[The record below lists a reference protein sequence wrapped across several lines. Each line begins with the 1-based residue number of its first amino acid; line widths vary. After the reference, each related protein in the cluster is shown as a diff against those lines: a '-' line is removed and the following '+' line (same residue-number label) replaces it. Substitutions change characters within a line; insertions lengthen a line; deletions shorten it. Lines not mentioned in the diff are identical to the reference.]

1 MSDRASFLRAIR
13 ASPDD
18 DTLRLVFADWLDEHG
33 EPALAEFV
41 RVQVE
46 LEPIRDQ
53 LDNPRVGELQHRE
66 SVLLELHGSDW
77 LGSVR
82 DIEAEYPGFGP
93 VFRRGLPE
101 LVCLSL
107 DTFLKRGGEL
117 FAACPTVREVSLFDV
132 AGRGAELA
140 ACPYLAH
147 VETLDIAD
155 IVYTVL
161 TSGSAALCGALR
173 AARVYR
179 LRLPGVYPVLSGD
192 LLNSLGRAIVTGW
205 PRWVEFVQLHP
216 YHRDTGA
223 WEEAVAALDRIAG
236 RPVTRIIRPFENRF
250 PLLGCLGHGFWAG
263 HFGRPGQFPG
273 GTPALVVPYN
283 PGEVMMQAFAPDG
296 SVGGYFLTACPHDV
310 VPQVLGR
317 ELGFTPG
324 LIRVREVEQTYEGLS
339 VHLWPRSYVENYLQN
354 PFERPAGWSDREW
367 RNRGGVLRRWLQ
379 QGRFVIEWDGKD
391 FWADASGTIFSA

>member
-13 ASPDD
+13 ACPDD
-18 DTLRLVFADWLDEHG
+18 DTPRLVFADWLDEHG
-33 EPALAEFV
+33 DPALAEFI
-41 RVQVE
+41 RLQVE

-77 LGSVR
+77 LESVR
-82 DIEAEYPGFGP
+82 DIDAEYPAFGP

-140 ACPYLAH
+140 ACPHLAR

-155 IVYTVL
+155 VGYTESPE
-161 TSGSAALCGALR
+161 TSAALCEAVR
-173 AARVYR
+173 AARVHR
-179 LRLPGVYPVLSGD
+179 LRLPGVCYYPLSSH
-192 LLNSLGRAIVTGW
+192 LLNALGRATVTGW
-205 PRWVEFVQLHP
+205 PRWVEFVQLRP
-216 YHRDTGA
+216 EARVR
-223 WEEAVAALDRIAG
+223 EEQIAAIDRIAG
-236 RPVTRIIRPFENRF
+236 RPVTRVIRPFENRF
-250 PLLGCLGHGFWAG
+250 PLFADVGHGFWAG
-263 HFGRPGQFPG
+263 HFGWPGQFPN
-273 GTPALVVPYN
+273 GTPGLVVPYN
-283 PGEVMMQAFAPDG
+283 PGEVMVQAFAADG
-296 SVGGYFLTACPHDV
+296 SAGGYFLTACPHDA
-310 VPQVLGR
+310 VPEVLGR

-324 LIRVREVEQTYEGLS
+324 LIRVGEVETTYEGLS

-379 QGRFVIEWDGKD
+379 QGRFVIEWEGKD
-391 FWADASGTIFSA
+391 FCADASGTIFSA